1 MNALDRL
8 AVVLVRPKYP
18 ENIGSAA
25 RACLNMGVSQLVLV
39 DPQNLDLDKAAPL
52 ATVHAKDI
60 LTSARIEPD
69 LPAALKDVEEVY
81 AATARTGG
89 WRKGALSARKA
100 GPEIADKLRLGASVA
115 LVFGPEAAGLT
126 NEEIHLCQRIVT
138 IPTSVEGTSL
148 NLAQAVLVLLYE
160 AFANSLD
167 HAFEPPGP
175 PHARA
180 ATHEEKET
188 LLATIKEALLAID
201 FLQKDNTDYWMM
213 PVRRFLGRSG
223 LKRNEFN
230 LLMGICR
237 QVLWASGRGRK
248 EPQDS

>member
-1 MNALDRL
+1 
-8 AVVLVRPKYP
+8 
-18 ENIGSAA
+18 
-25 RACLNMGVSQLVLV
+25 V
-39 DPQNLDLDKAAPL
+39 DPQNLNLDKAAPL

-69 LPAALKDVEEVY
+69 LSSALKDVEEVY
-81 AATARTGG
+81 ATTARTGG
-89 WRKGALSARKA
+89 WRKGSLSSRKA
-100 GPEIADKLRLGASVA
+100 GSEVADKLRRGASVA

-148 NLAQAVLVLLYE
+148 NLAQAVLVVLYE
-160 AFANSLD
+160 VFANALD
-167 HAFEPPGP
+167 HPFEPPGP

-201 FLQKDNTDYWMM
+201 FLQKNNTDYWMM
-213 PVRRFLGRSG
+213 PMRRFLGRTG
-223 LKRNEFN
+223 LRRNEFN
-230 LLMGICR
+230 LLMGVCR
-237 QVLWASGRGRK
+237 QVLWASGRKAEERNN
-248 EPQDS
+248 P